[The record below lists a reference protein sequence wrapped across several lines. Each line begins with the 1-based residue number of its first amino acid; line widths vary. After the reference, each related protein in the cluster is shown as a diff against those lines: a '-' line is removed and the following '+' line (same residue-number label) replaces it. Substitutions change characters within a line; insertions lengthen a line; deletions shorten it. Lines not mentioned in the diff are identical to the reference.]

1 MAGRNDGLAEVLVQ
15 LAANSAS
22 LIEKARASG
31 LFKGPQTVDVTT
43 TATTATSAAAAAPAP
58 DDFAAQKAALQD
70 IIVQQAMKIHAL
82 EAEVLRL
89 GKAVV

>member
-1 MAGRNDGLAEVLVQ
+1 MAGKNDGLAEVLVQ

-31 LFKGPQTVDVTT
+31 LFRQPETVE
-43 TATTATSAAAAAPAP
+43 ATVVPPAPTAP

-70 IIVQQAMKIHAL
+70 IIVQQAMKIHTL

-89 GKAVV
+89 GKA

>member
-1 MAGRNDGLAEVLVQ
+1 MASRNDGLADILVA
-15 LAANSAS
+15 LAANSAT
-22 LIEKARASG
+22 LIERARASG
-31 LFKGPQTVDVTT
+31 IFKGPETVEAVVTP
-43 TATTATSAAAAAPAP
+43 AAAAAAP

-89 GKAVV
+89 GAKG

>member
-1 MAGRNDGLAEVLVQ
+1 MAGKNDGLAEVLVQ
-15 LAANSAS
+15 LAANSAT
-22 LIEKARASG
+22 LIERARASG
-31 LFKGPQTVDVTT
+31 LFKQAETVEATVVTPAAV
-43 TATTATSAAAAAPAP
+43 ATP

-89 GKAVV
+89 GKV

>member
-1 MAGRNDGLAEVLVQ
+1 MASRNDGLAEVLVQ

-31 LFKGPQTVDVTT
+31 LFKQPETVDVK
-43 TATTATSAAAAAPAP
+43 ASAAPEAATA
-58 DDFAAQKAALQD
+58 DSSTVKALQD

-89 GKAVV
+89 TKA

>member
-1 MAGRNDGLAEVLVQ
+1 MASRNDGLAEVLVQ

-31 LFKGPQTVDVTT
+31 LFRQPETVDAKATPVDPASATADASTT
-43 TATTATSAAAAAPAP
+43 KS
-58 DDFAAQKAALQD
+58 LQD

-82 EAEVLRL
+82 EAEILRL
-89 GKAVV
+89 TKA

>member
-1 MAGRNDGLAEVLVQ
+1 MATRNDALAEILVQ

-31 LFKGPQTVDVTT
+31 LFRQPETVDAKATPVEPAA
-43 TATTATSAAAAAPAP
+43 TADAST
-58 DDFAAQKAALQD
+58 KALQD

-82 EAEVLRL
+82 EAEILRL
-89 GKAVV
+89 TKA

>member
-1 MAGRNDGLAEVLVQ
+1 MASRNDGLAEVLVQ

-31 LFKGPQTVDVTT
+31 LFRQPETVDAK
-43 TATTATSAAAAAPAP
+43 ATTVEPAASATADASTT
-58 DDFAAQKAALQD
+58 KALQD

-82 EAEVLRL
+82 EAEILRL
-89 GKAVV
+89 TKA

>member
-15 LAANSAS
+15 LAANSAT
-22 LIEKARASG
+22 LIERARASG
-31 LFKGPQTVDVTT
+31 IFKGPETVDAK
-43 TATTATSAAAAAPAP
+43 ATTVEPAASASPGDAATV
-58 DDFAAQKAALQD
+58 KALQD

-89 GKAVV
+89 GKSAA

>member
-1 MAGRNDGLAEVLVQ
+1 MASRNDGLAEVLVQ

-31 LFKGPQTVDVTT
+31 LFRQPETVDAK
-43 TATTATSAAAAAPAP
+43 ATPVEPAAATSDAAST
-58 DDFAAQKAALQD
+58 KALQD

-82 EAEVLRL
+82 EAEILRL
-89 GKAVV
+89 TKA

>member
-1 MAGRNDGLAEVLVQ
+1 MATRNDGLAEVLVQ

-31 LFKGPQTVDVTT
+31 LFRGPETVDAKATPVEPA
-43 TATTATSAAAAAPAP
+43 TAPDAAAST
-58 DDFAAQKAALQD
+58 KALQD

-82 EAEVLRL
+82 EAEILRL
-89 GKAVV
+89 TKA